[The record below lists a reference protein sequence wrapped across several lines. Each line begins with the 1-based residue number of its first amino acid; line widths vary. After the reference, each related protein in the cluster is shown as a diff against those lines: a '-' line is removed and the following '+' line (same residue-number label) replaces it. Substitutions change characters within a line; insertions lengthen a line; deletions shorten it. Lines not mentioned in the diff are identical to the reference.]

1 MDSVFQAIF
10 SSRVKVRRF
19 SRHTPAATIASRN
32 RVMEPRQKAVE
43 VEESTRAKRFRH
55 AKKVTR
61 DVLVKLVG
69 GEETQEPNAAAT
81 EGEED
86 KKVIPTTKRILAP
99 TGIALQYGRR
109 QKIILKLM
117 PIRAIIYGGPPERLS
132 VSMGWLDFGPAKTGV
147 VEYEELHINALENT
161 KVSYTIYGDVVLID
175 FSTGLEL
182 TSMIES
188 TVVATAKIYI
198 ATFKVIAAIQL
209 LAKNP
214 TMFIERTQG
223 VLKIWKKNKENVRAL
238 QNVDDVETAEVLK
251 NLCRGDT
258 VKHSPSL
265 DEKSG

>member
-1 MDSVFQAIF
+1 M
-10 SSRVKVRRF
+10 
-19 SRHTPAATIASRN
+19 
-32 RVMEPRQKAVE
+32 
-43 VEESTRAKRFRH
+43 
-55 AKKVTR
+55 
-61 DVLVKLVG
+61 
-69 GEETQEPNAAAT
+69 
-81 EGEED
+81 
-86 KKVIPTTKRILAP
+86 
-99 TGIALQYGRR
+99 
-109 QKIILKLM
+109 
-117 PIRAIIYGGPPERLS
+117 
-132 VSMGWLDFGPAKTGV
+132 
-147 VEYEELHINALENT
+147 
-161 KVSYTIYGDVVLID
+161 SYTIYGDVVLID

-238 QNVDDVETAEVLK
+238 QNVDDMETAEVLK
-251 NLCRGDT
+251 NLGRGDT